1 MVLIPL
7 FKNTVKT
14 AIVHHKIRKTINR
27 IVTAFV
33 PCVCMESNA
42 PKPSQTLKKRQGRY
56 HVVITNEDAYQEI
69 ARFRLERWSV
79 YVGLSTLFLLLVGL
93 TTALILFTPLKYY
106 LPGSGYGNVKQLK
119 EYRQLKQ
126 RADSLERQIAHQEAY
141 WQSVRTILS
150 PPVKNGR
157 SRSDTPQ

>member
-1 MVLIPL
+1 MKLIPL

-14 AIVHHKIRKTINR
+14 AIVHHKIRKTIHWI
-27 IVTAFV
+27 IVAFV

-42 PKPSQTLKKRQGRY
+42 QKPTQTLQKGRGRY
-56 HVVITNEDAYQEI
+56 KVVITNEDAYQEI

-79 YVGLSTLFLLLVGL
+79 YIGLSTLFLLLVGL

-126 RADSLERQIAHQEAY
+126 RADSLERQLTYQEAY
-141 WQSVRTILS
+141 WQSVRKILA
-150 PPVKNGR
+150 PPVTNGR
-157 SRSDTPQ
+157 SRADTTQ

>member
-1 MVLIPL
+1 MAAI
-7 FKNTVKT
+7 KT
-14 AIVHHKIRKTINR
+14 RKRLKR
-27 IVTAFV
+27 IVLAFV
-33 PCVCMESNA
+33 PCGSMESNA
-42 PKPSQTLKKRQGRY
+42 PKPSHSLKKRQGRY
-56 HVVITNEDAYQEI
+56 HVVITNDDEFQEI

-126 RADSLERQIAHQEAY
+126 RADSLERQLTYQEAY
-141 WQSVRTILS
+141 WQSVRKILA
-150 PPVKNGR
+150 PPVSNGPT
-157 SRSDTPQ
+157 RSDTAQ